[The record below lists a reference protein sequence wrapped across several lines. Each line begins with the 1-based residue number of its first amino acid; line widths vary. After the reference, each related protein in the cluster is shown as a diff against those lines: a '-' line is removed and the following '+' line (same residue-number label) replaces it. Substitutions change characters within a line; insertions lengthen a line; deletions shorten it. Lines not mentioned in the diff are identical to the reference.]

1 MYQKFTWKDTHGYID
16 LVMWPAHSQNT
27 RVLFATTWR
36 VFQGQHLERNLK
48 ISTRHMVS
56 VSDQISSY
64 TKITLSCT
72 RCVTVDTS
80 HSIARSHNFLNTKPI
95 SAVLDYISKSWD
107 WLRFEGSLS

>member
-1 MYQKFTWKDTHGYID
+1 MYRLFPRKYTHGYVN
-16 LVMWPAHSQNT
+16 LVMWPAHSENT
-27 RVLFATTWR
+27 RILFATTRR

-48 ISTRHMVS
+48 ISTRHMMV
-56 VSDQISSY
+56 VSDKISSY

-72 RCVTVDTS
+72 RCVTVNTS
-80 HSIARSHNFLNTKPI
+80 HSIARSHNFLNAKLI